1 MNIINLDDL
10 NQKILDADMIGLFY
24 TCTYTPPINSL
35 KVVSDSVYLD
45 KIKRLIFSSP
55 KSDDFRIS
63 EDLSFDMYQYMKSS
77 RISEEEKNIV
87 SRYMSEK
94 LKEKVFNEYLKDE
107 FKNKNFKVDPDDYE
121 KSYWFTPK
129 IYGVPLK
136 TCFESYGS
144 ICITDNELKYD
155 EAISFLEQA
164 SNKTNDY
171 NFFLKLK
178 CLLQQDD
185 YFSKSWCPSRVK
197 SMTEILLNN
206 QDLKKYQDCVCKYNN
221 EMLKK
226 SVLESSTVEHEFHF
240 DNNIKSK
247 IINSVPKDFSNVE
260 RAIYVYT
267 KLCQIFSYDPVY
279 YFKEEAGNHSSIA
292 NIENY
297 NEENNEV
304 VCYEFAYILSDVL
317 KDMGISHI
325 KERNNE
331 EQKFQNSHTNI
342 SFLVDDFV
350 IFADSTTTVEAGDLS
365 SSKYSL
371 DLKGIRCMQYDDE
384 IQQRF
389 MQAKGKVKSYIVEQD
404 EKYNMMIPNK
414 DYIEELNENQKVV
427 LFNNCLV
434 NCDLE
439 NIDFLSYANKLIS
452 VLDLNINTSIYCDNE
467 TESKIL
473 LNVSLDNYTDF
484 ENDRISYFIDS
495 TNKTIYDSSNELTL
509 KGKNSSKK

>member
-1 MNIINLDDL
+1 MAIINLNEL

-24 TCTYTPPINSL
+24 TSTYTPSINSL

-55 KSDDFRIS
+55 KSDDFKIS
-63 EDLSFDMYQYMKSS
+63 EDLHFEIYQFMKNSHV
-77 RISEEEKNIV
+77 SEEDKEIV
-87 SRYMSEK
+87 SKYMSES
-94 LKEKVFNEYLKDE
+94 LKEKVFAEYLKDE
-107 FKNKNFKVDPDDYE
+107 FKNKNFKVDPDDYG

-136 TCFESYGS
+136 SCFESNGS

-185 YFSKSWCPSRVK
+185 YFSKSWCPNRVK
-197 SMTEILLNN
+197 NMTEILLNN

-221 EMLKK
+221 QMIKK
-226 SVLESSTVEHEFHF
+226 SVLESPTVEHEFHL
-240 DNNIKSK
+240 DDNIKSK
-247 IINSVPKDFSNVE
+247 IINSIPKDFSNLE
-260 RAIYVYT
+260 RVIYVYT
-267 KLCQIFSYDPVY
+267 KLCQIFSYDPIY
-279 YFKEEAGNHSSIA
+279 YFKEGAGNHFDVS
-292 NIENY
+292 NVENY
-297 NEENNEV
+297 NEEADKI
-304 VCYEFAYILSDVL
+304 VCYEFAYILSDVF

-331 EQKFQNSHTNI
+331 EQKFENSHANI

-350 IFADSTTTVEAGDLS
+350 INADSTTTVEAGDLS
-365 SSKYSL
+365 TSKHSI
-371 DLKGIRCMQYDDE
+371 DLKGIRCMQYDE
-384 IQQRF
+384 ILQQKF
-389 MQAKGKVKSYIVEQD
+389 MQAKGKVKSYITDQEEQ
-404 EKYNMMIPNK
+404 YNTMIPNK
-414 DYIEELNENQKVV
+414 DYIEGLNENQKVV

-452 VLDLNINTSIYCDNE
+452 VLDLNINTYVYCDTE
-467 TESKIL
+467 TKSKLL
-473 LNVSLDNYTDF
+473 LNISLDNYTDF

>member
-1 MNIINLDDL
+1 MIHTNSITDSKTVYGSGKIQKDVSVYNSIIAGYRQAGYSQIINE
-10 NQKILDADMIGLFY
+10 NSFKGYIIHVITTM
-24 TCTYTPPINSL
+24 TP
-35 KVVSDSVYLD
+35 D
-45 KIKRLIFSSP
+45 
-55 KSDDFRIS
+55 
-63 EDLSFDMYQYMKSS
+63 
-77 RISEEEKNIV
+77 
-87 SRYMSEK
+87 
-94 LKEKVFNEYLKDE
+94 
-107 FKNKNFKVDPDDYE
+107 
-121 KSYWFTPK
+121 
-129 IYGVPLK
+129 
-136 TCFESYGS
+136 
-144 ICITDNELKYD
+144 ELKIGD
-155 EAISFLEQA
+155 VIIAFNGVRFTEA
-164 SNKTNDY
+164 KTY
-171 NFFLKLK
+171 N
-178 CLLQQDD
+178 
-185 YFSKSWCPSRVK
+185 
-197 SMTEILLNN
+197 
-206 QDLKKYQDCVCKYNN
+206 
-221 EMLKK
+221 
-226 SVLESSTVEHEFHF
+226 
-240 DNNIKSK
+240 
-247 IINSVPKDFSNVE
+247 
-260 RAIYVYT
+260 
-267 KLCQIFSYDPVY
+267 
-279 YFKEEAGNHSSIA
+279 
-292 NIENY
+292 
-297 NEENNEV
+297 
-304 VCYEFAYILSDVL
+304 EFAYECSKLTYDDNAKYSITV
-317 KDMGISHI
+317 I
-325 KERNNE
+325 RNNE

-452 VLDLNINTSIYCDNE
+452 VLDLNFNTSIYCDNE